1 MEVEHLSFFISETKF
16 ADAYASCHATRA
28 LHAATTTTTTPS
40 GCCCSSSSSA
50 TATATA
56 RFLWRKAAFPAYRA
70 ATTATTTA
78 QSSSSPPTA
87 ATDARADGVEA
98 YSQQWHANGA
108 QCFGGRSRGSTGKQA
123 GWLGGR
129 VR

>member
-28 LHAATTTTTTPS
+28 LHAATTTTTTTPS

-50 TATATA
+50 AATD

-70 ATTATTTA
+70 AATTTTTA

-108 QCFGGRSRGSTGKQA
+108 QCFGGWSRGFTGKQA
-123 GWLGGR
+123 GWLRGR